1 MDKALPSYLKKLE
14 SIAKDYV
21 PKTDEEIYNS
31 LKDLPDFDRFPL
43 PKDWYEKFNIP
54 PPKIPTLRDAL
65 KAHYEAQLAYLNSPE
80 VPVEVRPPAEGGVRP
95 ILDVVQAEM
104 KVIPGKTLQDID
116 LSGNLVDG
124 KTAESEESEGRSS

>member
-1 MDKALPSYLKKLE
+1 MDKALPAYLKKLE

-31 LKDLPDFDRFPL
+31 LKELPDFDRFPL
-43 PKDWYEKFNIP
+43 PKDWYTKFNIP

-80 VPVEVRPPAEGGVRP
+80 VPVEIRPPAEGGVRP
-95 ILDVVQAEM
+95 ILEAPPVEM
-104 KVIPGKTLQDID
+104 KVIHGKTLKDID
-116 LSGNLVDG
+116 LSGNIIENE
-124 KTAESEESEGRSS
+124 TPQSEESQ